1 VDAGLAHGR
10 IVKESVMAKDKET
23 PEEAKRPLTAA
34 ERTEMA
40 GLEAR
45 CAKQVGPYPTA
56 DEMKRLARLRE
67 RA

>member
-1 VDAGLAHGR
+1 
-10 IVKESVMAKDKET
+10 MAKDKET